1 MKDHVAGV
9 RMAVI
14 GATGFIGSH
23 LTESLVRS
31 GAAVLAVAR
40 SRERWANLQ
49 AVAGDCP
56 FRDSDICDAD
66 SIGNVLSGF
75 RPEVVFHLAAD
86 VDTEETFAHMSSSL
100 RSNAVGTANVLEAAS
115 RAGTA
120 TFVYADSCKVYG
132 NGPIPYRQSQPDA
145 PICSYAIGKSAGWRL
160 CRLVGET
167 TGMAVCSLRSTSA
180 YGPRQSPNL
189 ITHVRDCCLR
199 EAPVRLLG
207 GGQTRDPIFVDDVVQ
222 AFIAAA
228 TKPAARGRAIPVGG
242 GREMSVV
249 QICRLIVRLL
259 GGGIEVIANAQP
271 PRVTEIW
278 RSYCDNQEASEI
290 LGWSP
295 AVSLEEGLSRTLL
308 EGEPDKPH
316 LAGTTADSGVS
327 HS

>member
-1 MKDHVAGV
+1 MKDQVAGV

-23 LTESLVRS
+23 LTESLVRM

-40 SRERWANLQ
+40 SREHRANLQ
-49 AVAGDCP
+49 SVADDCC
-56 FRDSDICDAD
+56 FRDSDIRDAD
-66 SIGNVLSGF
+66 SIRNVLSGF
-75 RPEVVFHLAAD
+75 KPEVVFHLAAD
-86 VDTEETFAHMSSSL
+86 VDAEETFVHMGNSL

-115 RAGTA
+115 RTGTA

-132 NGPIPYRQSQPDA
+132 NGPVPYRQSQPDA

-160 CRLVGET
+160 CRLAGEM

-189 ITHVRDCCLR
+189 ITHVRDCVRR

-207 GGQTRDPIFVDDVVQ
+207 GGQTRDLIFVDDLVQ

-228 TKPAARGRAIPVGG
+228 TRPDARGRAVPVGG
-242 GREMSVV
+242 GREVSVA
-249 QICRLIVRLL
+249 QICRLIVRLM

-271 PRVTEIW
+271 PRPTEIW
-278 RSYCDNQEASEI
+278 RSYCDNQEAGEI

-295 AVSLEEGLSRTLL
+295 STGLEEGLSRTLR
-308 EGEPDKPH
+308 ESESDKPPF
-316 LAGTTADSGVS
+316 AGATAGSGA
-327 HS
+327 